1 MTGILI
7 PGAFVPR
14 TFDLLLRVTVREGR
28 GVGVRVG
35 SLRTK
40 SVLELR
46 FRAGLGLRSSDA
58 RCSSAKRDVQL
69 TTRLR

>member
-1 MTGILI
+1 
-7 PGAFVPR
+7 
-14 TFDLLLRVTVREGR
+14 
-28 GVGVRVG
+28 VGVRVG

-58 RCSSAKRDVQL
+58 RYSSAKRDVQL
-69 TTRLR
+69 TTRLRCAIDNIQQFMQGLVVMKTLLFYLD